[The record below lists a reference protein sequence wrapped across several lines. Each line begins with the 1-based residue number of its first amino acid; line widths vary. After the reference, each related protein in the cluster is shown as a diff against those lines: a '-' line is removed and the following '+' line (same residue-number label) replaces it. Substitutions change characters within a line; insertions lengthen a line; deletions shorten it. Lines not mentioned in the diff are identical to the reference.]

1 MFHWERSTRRRL
13 CRTPED
19 DRMRDRPVPRASA
32 QVFRAPDHLSAIKP
46 NCCAMRINC
55 NALSAPNFCLIDDW

>member
-1 MFHWERSTRRRL
+1 MFLWERWTRHRTP

-19 DRMRDRPVPRASA
+19 AMSDCFFSKRRTCAHAM
-32 QVFRAPDHLSAIKP
+32 DHLSAIKP

-55 NALSAPNFCLIDDW
+55 KALLAPNFCLIDDW